1 MHFSCKY
8 LKYSL
13 TLVFEVI
20 EFEDFLC
27 FVNFLNHWPTKA
39 LHVSHILHCIW
50 LFALLCYFVFIFSSF
65 FFFNCLLKKLKR
77 KKTPNTSSKYS
88 LLKSCEMLKV
98 LTCSFVK
105 WLTIKCQ
112 SCCSLTNFLLT
123 IFFSSTYELP
133 VINLLFALKF
143 CFCKKLPHFN
153 EHAAAA
159 IQVWFAANSPLFCAD
174 ACWDS
179 GECLGF
185 QMIPANQSTD
195 CSQISACCPSAGKT
209 LWMIEGKNKKKN
221 PKTWQ
226 TTDSAV
232 LQWRQPSKVSGRV
245 PGPLVMITDWL
256 TRDEKVGQ
264 DEPITVVDP
273 PGHLCYFKSQTR

>member
-1 MHFSCKY
+1 
-8 LKYSL
+8 
-13 TLVFEVI
+13 
-20 EFEDFLC
+20 
-27 FVNFLNHWPTKA
+27 
-39 LHVSHILHCIW
+39 
-50 LFALLCYFVFIFSSF
+50 
-65 FFFNCLLKKLKR
+65 
-77 KKTPNTSSKYS
+77 
-88 LLKSCEMLKV
+88 MLKV

-209 LWMIEGKNKKKN
+209 LWMIEGKNKKKK

-273 PGHLCYFKSQTR
+273 PGHLCYFKSQTW

>member
-1 MHFSCKY
+1 MQKNAIFMQIFKIFTDFSLWSYRIWRFSLLCK
-8 LKYSL
+8 
-13 TLVFEVI
+13 
-20 EFEDFLC
+20 FLD
-27 FVNFLNHWPTKA
+27 HWPTKA

-65 FFFNCLLKKLKR
+65 FFFQLFAKKIK
-77 KKTPNTSSKYS
+77 KEKTPNTSSKYS

-112 SCCSLTNFLLT
+112 SCCSLTNFLL
-123 IFFSSTYELP
+123 IDFFFSSTYELP

-209 LWMIEGKNKKKN
+209 LWMIEGKNKKKT
-221 PKTWQ
+221 PKL
-226 TTDSAV
+226 DR
-232 LQWRQPSKVSGRV
+232 RQILLSCSDGSHPKCLGGFQA
-245 PGPLVMITDWL
+245 P
-256 TRDEKVGQ
+256 
-264 DEPITVVDP
+264 
-273 PGHLCYFKSQTR
+273 